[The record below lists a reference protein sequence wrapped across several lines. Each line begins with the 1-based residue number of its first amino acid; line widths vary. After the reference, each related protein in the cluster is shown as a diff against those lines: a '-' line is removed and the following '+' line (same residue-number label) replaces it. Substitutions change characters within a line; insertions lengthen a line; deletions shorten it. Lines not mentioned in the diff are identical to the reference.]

1 MSDSKEILAQV
12 RANVDQ
18 ATKLLDQSNRSI
30 MALLNERRQLPSA
43 WIELH
48 SELEEAT
55 DSPLRLADYW
65 LAQLEPLPVEELCG
79 VSADEEEVQP

>member
-1 MSDSKEILAQV
+1 MIDPKEVLTQV

-43 WIELH
+43 WIELNG
-48 SELEEAT
+48 ELEEAT

-65 LAQLEPLPVEELCG
+65 LAQLEPLPAEQLCG
-79 VSADEEEVQP
+79 VPAEEES